1 MAEMKADNVFKL
13 KKKAP
18 SALIARC
25 IYTAVL
31 VRLGERWWSQKCVG
45 AYLTV
50 NTEQKFPFVLNIV
63 LWRSHRLRCWIT
75 LTDSQLYVH
84 AVYFT
89 KDNFQLVLRG
99 ALYTV
104 CTYMNVH
111 ILLKG
116 QSWAQIQVAY
126 KYKRP
131 RYTHIYLIM
140 FMLGQSILTAV
151 YLVNWKD
158 SE

>member
-13 KKKAP
+13 KK
-18 SALIARC
+18 SAL
-25 IYTAVL
+25 
-31 VRLGERWWSQKCVG
+31 
-45 AYLTV
+45 
-50 NTEQKFPFVLNIV
+50 
-63 LWRSHRLRCWIT
+63 RSHRQMYIYGCPRETRWALMVPEVCWSLSDCQHRTEVYICSQYSSLEIAQAALLDHTHWLPVVCSRC
-75 LTDSQLYVH
+75 LFHKGQLSTCTARRPIYC
-84 AVYFT
+84 
-89 KDNFQLVLRG
+89 
-99 ALYTV
+99 V

-126 KYKRP
+126 KYDRP

-151 YLVNWKD
+151 YLVNWKY